1 MRRHGPALA
10 TVLAVASLALPV
22 GAQAATIT
30 VNTSNDVSGAQCTLR
45 DAIEAANANSAK
57 GACPAGESA
66 VTDTIAFNLPAP
78 STITLGTSAP
88 SVTGATA
95 IVGPGAAQLT
105 ISGGSGFRLLEFSG
119 SGSVSGLT
127 FANSTCAFACGIRN
141 TGTLALEGVLVTHNT
156 ASASGGANI
165 FPQSGGIENTGV
177 MTLTLSTVSENHVTA
192 ASASNQNSPTAGG
205 VYNGGGGKLTV
216 DRSTIAGN
224 TVSANAAG
232 GVSTNATGGGIS
244 NFGMLT
250 VERST
255 ISGNSVTATGGA
267 NSNSAQGGG
276 ITNANAGTVKVK
288 IDRSTISG
296 NTVTATGNS
305 PQATAGGFNV
315 FGSIFTVSSSTIV
328 GNSAPSSANVAAG
341 ALAVFKN
348 TIVAKPVGVG
358 PNCAGVTTSLG
369 YNLSDT
375 AGCGFTQPTDKPST
389 NPMLAATLA
398 DNGGPTRTFALLSG
412 SPAID
417 QGLSSAGELVD
428 QRGLTR
434 PVEVPGVA
442 NAAGG
447 DGTDIGAFE
456 EQVPAPPVVPAD
468 PVVPGPAPPGGTAD
482 TTPPVVTIKNLKPGT
497 YKRTLKIRFTS
508 SEAGSTFKCKLDGKP
523 FKPCS
528 SPFKTKRLAFGRHK
542 FAVVAT
548 DGAGNTGPTAK
559 QKFKVLQR
567 PKPAAQ

>member
-1 MRRHGPALA
+1 MRRSPLLAATIALLAFSAPAA
-10 TVLAVASLALPV
+10 
-22 GAQAATIT
+22 AQAATIT
-30 VNTSNDVSGAQCTLR
+30 VATSSDVSAVQCTLR

-66 VTDTIAFNLPAP
+66 VTDTIAFNLPSP
-78 STITLGTSAP
+78 STIALGSSLQ

-95 IVGPGAAQLT
+95 IVGPGAGQLT
-105 ISGGSGFRLLEFSG
+105 ISGGSGFRLLEFSAT
-119 SGSVSGLT
+119 GSVSGLT

-165 FPQSGGIENTGV
+165 FPQAGGIENTGV
-177 MTLTLSTVSENHVTA
+177 MTLTLSTVSENHVSA
-192 ASASNQNSPTAGG
+192 VEASNQNSPTSGG
-205 VYNGGGGKLTV
+205 VYNSGGGKLTI

-224 TVSANAAG
+224 TVSANAFG
-232 GVSTNATGGGIS
+232 GVSTNATGGGVG

-250 VERST
+250 IERST

-267 NSNSAQGGG
+267 TSNSAQGGG

-305 PQATAGGFNV
+305 SQATAGGFNV

-341 ALAVFKN
+341 APAVFKN

-358 PNCAGVTTSLG
+358 PNCAGVATSLG

-375 AGCGFTQPTDKPST
+375 AGCGFIQPTDKPST
-389 NPMLAATLA
+389 NPMLSPALAA
-398 DNGGPTRTFALLSG
+398 NGGPTMTFALLSG

-434 PVEVPGVA
+434 PVEIPGLA
-442 NAAGG
+442 NALGG

-456 EQVPAPPVVPAD
+456 EQLPAPPVVPSD
-468 PVVPGPAPPGGTAD
+468 PTVPPPSGGTVPAAD
-482 TTPPVVTIKNLKPGT
+482 VTPPIATIKNLPTNT
-497 YKRTLKIRFTS
+497 YKRKLKIAFTS
-508 SEAGSTFKCKLDGKP
+508 SETGSTFKCKLDGKP
-523 FKPCS
+523 FKTCS
-528 SPFKTKRLAFGRHK
+528 SPFKTKKLAFGKHK
-542 FAVVAT
+542 FVVLAT
-548 DGAGNTGPTAK
+548 DAAGNTGPAAK
-559 QKFKVLQR
+559 KKFRVLPP
-567 PKPAAQ
+567 PKAATG